1 MENNFNEN
9 QYSPLDTTYIKRR
22 SLLLAVILTIITFGI
37 YGLYWFVKVTD
48 EINIIN
54 NEKDTSGI
62 LSLVFTIITFGI
74 YSLYWAYK
82 MGKKYDKIKGNTN
95 SYMCIVFLL
104 LSLFELDIIVLLI
117 IQDTINLKTYDYEIA

>member
-1 MENNFNEN
+1 M
-9 QYSPLDTTYIKRR
+9 
-22 SLLLAVILTIITFGI
+22 
-37 YGLYWFVKVTD
+37 KVTD